1 MQLSEKRILE
11 LARSIAGS
19 DPWSI
24 GCVKFA
30 RLLEEEIARAQADA
44 QPVAWMT
51 DDGIVASDREKR
63 MNTGRTIA
71 SSFTIPLYAH
81 PSAEATSAGLGR
93 KPTHEFVQF
102 ADRTRYVASIDP
114 KAGIRPY
121 PQAAQQQAE
130 TGKPVHPGDALGRC
144 FDCMWAGKS
153 KCPHTAQQQVEPVGI
168 PAARNSRDS
177 YSEGWNACRAA
188 MLSTVHPELA
198 PESLTKNAKFWH
210 DRYREMCLK
219 RQDDVFRLGSRIEE
233 LEEAAQQQQ
242 QQQQAE
248 PSEQFE
254 HLDLQNHQLRRAMQ
268 KMMARLTE
276 LLDEDKFAE
285 VEAIAKSAGV
295 EPPII
300 ESAQ

>member
-30 RLLEEEIARAQADA
+30 RLLEEEIARAATVAKPVKVYPQGVMGIPPYSPPGSGSHQA
-44 QPVAWMT
+44 
-51 DDGIVASDREKR
+51 
-63 MNTGRTIA
+63 
-71 SSFTIPLYAH
+71 H
-81 PSAEATSAGLGR
+81 AGLTFNAAQQVEPSE

-153 KCPHTAQQQVEPVGI
+153 KCPHTAQQQVEPSDI
-168 PAARNSRDS
+168 PPIIYNGDTKRD
-177 YSEGWNACRAA
+177 
-188 MLSTVHPELA
+188 PELRRRIDA
-198 PESLTKNAKFWH
+198 HIRQQVERNA
-210 DRYREMCLK
+210 
-219 RQDDVFRLGSRIEE
+219 
-233 LEEAAQQQQ
+233 
-242 QQQQAE
+242 QQQAE
-248 PSEQFE
+248 PMANE
-254 HLDLQNHQLRRAMQ
+254 RRAF
-268 KMMARLTE
+268 E
-276 LLDEDKFAE
+276 VAE
-285 VEAIAKSAGV
+285 VSRGGDVSRDFSGHYFDRTMQARWEKLIGAQQQPEPMTVKDCHAGPAP
-295 EPPII
+295 ER
-300 ESAQ
+300 S